1 MIYGIPVCSSKQ
13 IVRCKYIAK
22 RYPEES
28 IARWGVRRLHV
39 STCVPDVFRKR
50 VAVLKR
56 TRHPCNRC
64 AIVSIFNCIKFH
76 PRVRFKIYPFHFSS
90 SSFFFFTRFRLRATT
105 THWLEKGHFF
115 PNSNTF
121 FFFRSYWRLTPQ
133 EKLSN
138 NENDFGISIPWR
150 KIVWRRDPYSI
161 ARIFLARENID
172 IYIYIADAYTREK
185 IKFHA

>member
-90 SSFFFFTRFRLRATT
+90 SSFFFFTRFRRATT

-121 FFFRSYWRLTPQ
+121 FFFQ
-133 EKLSN
+133 KLLASH
-138 NENDFGISIPWR
+138 
-150 KIVWRRDPYSI
+150 IV
-161 ARIFLARENID
+161 RE
-172 IYIYIADAYTREK
+172 TLE
-185 IKFHA
+185 

>member
-90 SSFFFFTRFRLRATT
+90 SSFFFFTRFRLRVTT
-105 THWLEKGHFF
+105 IGWKKDTSS
-115 PNSNTF
+115 PIVIRF
-121 FFFRSYWRLTPQ
+121 FFQ
-133 EKLSN
+133 KLLASHT
-138 NENDFGISIPWR
+138 
-150 KIVWRRDPYSI
+150 
-161 ARIFLARENID
+161 AREIL
-172 IYIYIADAYTREK
+172 E
-185 IKFHA
+185 

>member
-121 FFFRSYWRLTPQ
+121 FFSEAIGVSRRKRNSRIMKMILEYRFRGGRL
-133 EKLSN
+133 
-138 NENDFGISIPWR
+138 FGGGILIPSLVFSSR
-150 KIVWRRDPYSI
+150 GKI
-161 ARIFLARENID
+161 L
-172 IYIYIADAYTREK
+172 IYIYISRMHILVK
-185 IKFHA
+185 R